1 MATNAL
7 NIALDVIARG
17 IAPVPVPVG
26 KKGPTIRDWQHLEIT
41 AENAAEYFNGQAL
54 NVGAIMG
61 PRSKGL
67 TDVDLDC
74 SEAIALAPY
83 FLPRTGSIY
92 GRASKRRS
100 HYHYLCPDPPDK
112 AAVKYLDE
120 TKAVIVELRLGG
132 GGKGAQSI
140 WPGSLH
146 TSGELYEFD
155 EDGEQARIA
164 FTELDL
170 AAQKIAIGVLLIRH
184 WPATGSRH
192 DAALTV
198 GGFLARLGWNADAI
212 ADLVEAV
219 ATEAGDDDVANR
231 VGAARDSA
239 ARLADGGA
247 VYGLPQ
253 MIELFDD
260 AVARQI
266 AKIVGYRGREAPEPT
281 APDAKPLIKVV
292 SGSLST
298 NADEAEQA
306 LIDAGVEFFE
316 RSNMLVRPIVR
327 DVDGFRG
334 AKTKTAQLA
343 RVGPVYMRDILGRIA
358 HWYRLDKRGKEWV
371 KIDPP
376 KETAETV
383 LARAGE
389 WQFPSI
395 AGIINTPTLRPDG
408 TILDQPGFDP
418 ATRLLL
424 IDPPAMAS
432 IPDKPTK
439 DDAITELKFLKALL
453 TGFDFVGGVDWSVME
468 SAIITPVARGAFTV
482 VPMHVLDAPVAGTGK
497 SYGQDLV
504 SMIATGQRMPVIA
517 AGPNSE
523 ESEKR
528 LGSALLAGQPLIT
541 IDNISGTLSGDALCQ
556 YIERPRPQV
565 RVLGKSEL
573 ITVETRGTTLFANGN
588 NLVIVGDL
596 CRRVIRA
603 RLDPKMENPELREF
617 KTDPLAMI
625 AANRGA
631 YIRAALV
638 ICRAYIAAR
647 RPDLARRLAS
657 FEEWSDTVRSALIWL
672 GEADPVKSMT
682 AAKAQDPER
691 ATFRDLLRVW
701 ADSIGTSMAAKKTL
715 KAVVAMALDKTTSG
729 TGSYAEPILA
739 HPDLNAALQ
748 AAVNGDRYRPLSAL
762 NLGYWLRSRKD
773 TIVGS
778 YCFRHSEEAN
788 VGYWWVDVIGAGT
801 ARTEEEME
809 EM

>member
-1 MATNAL
+1 
-7 NIALDVIARG
+7 
-17 IAPVPVPVG
+17 
-26 KKGPTIRDWQHLEIT
+26 
-41 AENAAEYFNGQAL
+41 
-54 NVGAIMG
+54 
-61 PRSKGL
+61 
-67 TDVDLDC
+67 
-74 SEAIALAPY
+74 
-83 FLPRTGSIY
+83 
-92 GRASKRRS
+92 
-100 HYHYLCPDPPDK
+100 
-112 AAVKYLDE
+112 
-120 TKAVIVELRLGG
+120 
-132 GGKGAQSI
+132 
-140 WPGSLH
+140 
-146 TSGELYEFD
+146 
-155 EDGEQARIA
+155 
-164 FTELDL
+164 
-170 AAQKIAIGVLLIRH
+170 
-184 WPATGSRH
+184 
-192 DAALTV
+192 
-198 GGFLARLGWNADAI
+198 
-212 ADLVEAV
+212 
-219 ATEAGDDDVANR
+219 
-231 VGAARDSA
+231 
-239 ARLADGGA
+239 
-247 VYGLPQ
+247 
-253 MIELFDD
+253 
-260 AVARQI
+260 
-266 AKIVGYRGREAPEPT
+266 
-281 APDAKPLIKVV
+281 
-292 SGSLST
+292 
-298 NADEAEQA
+298 
-306 LIDAGVEFFE
+306 
-316 RSNMLVRPIVR
+316 
-327 DVDGFRG
+327 
-334 AKTKTAQLA
+334 
-343 RVGPVYMRDILGRIA
+343 
-358 HWYRLDKRGKEWV
+358 
-371 KIDPP
+371 
-376 KETAETV
+376 
-383 LARAGE
+383 
-389 WQFPSI
+389 
-395 AGIINTPTLRPDG
+395 
-408 TILDQPGFDP
+408 
-418 ATRLLL
+418 
-424 IDPPAMAS
+424 MAS

-468 SAIITPVARGAFTV
+468 FAIITPVARGAFTV

-701 ADSIGTSMAAKKTL
+701 ADLIGTSMAAKKTL